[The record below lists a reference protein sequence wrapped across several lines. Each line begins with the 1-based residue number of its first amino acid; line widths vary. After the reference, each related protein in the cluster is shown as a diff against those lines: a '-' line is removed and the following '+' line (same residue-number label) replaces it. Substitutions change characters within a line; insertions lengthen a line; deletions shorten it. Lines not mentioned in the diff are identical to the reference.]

1 MNVSCRRRVAMVRHV
16 AIQTAH
22 ITVSAQRA
30 MRAETVLSTQMTALH
45 VSTVL
50 VRCCHMVGEQEQA
63 PSQVK

>member
-16 AIQTAH
+16 AIQTAP

-30 MRAETVLSTQMTALH
+30 MRAETVSSTQMTALH

-50 VRCCHMVGEQEQA
+50 VHHCYIVSEQEQA
-63 PSQVK
+63 PSHIK

>member
-16 AIQTAH
+16 AIRTAP

-45 VSTVL
+45 VSTILSTIVT
-50 VRCCHMVGEQEQA
+50 V
-63 PSQVK
+63 